1 MIMQLGA
8 GAMPLQMQRLALTCL
23 CQARTSVQVT
33 TYPIAGLLNLHDHA
47 GILALELVLRRSLR
61 VSTSKS
67 GELSMAKPTESN

>member
-8 GAMPLQMQRLALTCL
+8 GAMPLQMQRLALTSL

-47 GILALELVLRRSLR
+47 GILALELVLRRS
-61 VSTSKS
+61 